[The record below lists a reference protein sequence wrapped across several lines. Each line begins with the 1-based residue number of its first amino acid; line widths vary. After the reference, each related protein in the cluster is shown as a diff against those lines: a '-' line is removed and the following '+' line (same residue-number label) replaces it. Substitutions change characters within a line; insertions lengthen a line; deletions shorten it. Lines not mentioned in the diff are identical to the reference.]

1 MILRLHH
8 TFWLAVLLVSCD
20 EPKKVAQVSEKNL
33 TTPRATK
40 SVRAS
45 GGESLPFRESPDPSS
60 RPTAEMLTPEEQ
72 NRALS
77 DKAWDV
83 IDTGPDLALET
94 FRQMT
99 VGSEE
104 KNRLLAHFAMR
115 LADRDTND
123 AIRWANA
130 LTTDA
135 EKSLAFGKIALVL
148 SQNDPERA
156 ARLLSESGIPGRDFD
171 AAVVQVVQRWATTS
185 PADAATWVTLFSAGE
200 ARSAPLAEVV
210 SMWIG
215 QNATKAFAWI
225 PTIPDPTLRRE
236 AESGA
241 AHYILNESASSQET
255 LLKSATAGTLSQF
268 ELLKSEATAEDD

>member
-20 EPKKVAQVSEKNL
+20 EPKKVAQVSEKTL

-45 GGESLPFRESPDPSS
+45 GGESLPSRESPDPSS

-83 IDTGPDLALET
+83 IDTDPDLALET

-115 LADRDTND
+115 LADRDTDD

-185 PADAATWVTLFSAGE
+185 PADAAAWVAQFSAGE
-200 ARSAPLAEVV
+200 ARSAALAEVV

-268 ELLKSEATAEDD
+268 KLLKSEATAEDD